1 MDEEQDDGG
10 TLKGFTIA
18 RTLLTT
24 SRGGFIGV
32 QIDGMGEGATM
43 PIVELHHPYGFLS
56 RPRAPEAEG
65 DGCDLLFAYE
75 GSKGHALLALADGR
89 HTPLLPGVKEG
100 GSIQY
105 GINAG
110 KKPTFALIDGD
121 DGSYQVYVP
130 TKHTGDDA
138 SACTFAIDVSEQDKE
153 AIQLLHACGLG
164 LHMDAETNTLTLH
177 NHNGTAS
184 ILLNADGIVLSG
196 NVKVPGGM
204 TMGGAGA
211 VPLSL
216 STLVAAELAKI
227 QVSIAQCAALLN
239 AAGPVTGAPG
249 SVTPYV
255 PGSTAATLVSGK

>member
-24 SRGGFIGV
+24 SRGGFLGV

-130 TKHTGDDA
+130 TKHTGDAA

-177 NHNGTAS
+177 NHDGSAS
-184 ILLNADGIVLSG
+184 ILLNADGIILSG
-196 NVKVPGGM
+196 NVKVPGGV
-204 TMGGAGA
+204 TMGGDGA
-211 VPLSL
+211 QPLTSDPL
-216 STLVAAELAKI
+216 LQAELAKVAI
-227 QVSIAQCAALLN
+227 LSSQLAALLN
-239 AAGPVTGAPG
+239 TPGPVTGAPG
-249 SVTPYV
+249 AITPYV
-255 PGSTAATLVSGK
+255 PSATGTTLVSGK